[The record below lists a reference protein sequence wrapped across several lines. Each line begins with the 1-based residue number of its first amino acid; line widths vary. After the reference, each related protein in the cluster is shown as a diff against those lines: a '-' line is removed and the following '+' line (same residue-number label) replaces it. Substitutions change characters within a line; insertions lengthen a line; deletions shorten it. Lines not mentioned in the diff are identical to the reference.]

1 MALGGAR
8 EDLVDSLSA
17 WVVKA
22 SKSEAMRK
30 FYSPDTVAPTVV
42 FFRKRYVIY
51 CLMLSLARGIKV
63 GAQILLS
70 LPLFSIYL
78 L

>member
-30 FYSPDTVAPTVV
+30 FYSPDTAAPTVV

-51 CLMLSLARGIKV
+51 
-63 GAQILLS
+63 
-70 LPLFSIYL
+70 
-78 L
+78 